1 MSVPK
6 IFNISQKDDFTQ
18 QIKTLFERNTK
29 DKILEGG
36 WIMK

>member
-1 MSVPK
+1 M
-6 IFNISQKDDFTQ
+6 SQKDDFTQ
-18 QIKTLFERNTK
+18 QMKTLFKRKTK

>member
-1 MSVPK
+1 MSIPK
-6 IFNISQKDDFTQ
+6 NFNISQKDDFTK

-29 DKILEGG
+29 DIILEGG

>member
-1 MSVPK
+1 MSAPK

-18 QIKTLFERNTK
+18 QIKIFKRNTK
-29 DKILEGG
+29 DIILEGG